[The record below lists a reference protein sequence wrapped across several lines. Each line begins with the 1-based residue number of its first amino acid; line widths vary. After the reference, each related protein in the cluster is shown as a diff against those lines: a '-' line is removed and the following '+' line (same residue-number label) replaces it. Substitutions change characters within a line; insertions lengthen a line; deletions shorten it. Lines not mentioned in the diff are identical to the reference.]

1 MAVRIDPSAEGT
13 AAEGAPL
20 VMDLA
25 YGVTV
30 TTRPL
35 TDTHYAVCEAEARRA
50 VEGLRRDARA
60 RREAGLPL
68 GDLPDP
74 DDAALWDAQYQ
85 RALIV
90 ALGGRT
96 IMAWEGVT
104 GPDGAALPVT
114 PAAVRAVLDLYPL
127 GGTFY
132 GRLTADTMLRIAA
145 GNGFGPSR
153 DGTGGAAE
161 GRPIAP
167 PAASPTAP
175 AAGASADTTDSAAP
189 TTSTSPET
197 RASAPSGTSP
207 ETARA
212 DSSASAVTA
221 GSSASTSGP

>member
-1 MAVRIDPSAEGT
+1 MAVRIDPSAEG
-13 AAEGAPL
+13 AASEAAPL

-30 TTRPL
+30 TCRPL
-35 TDTHYAVCEAEARRA
+35 TDTLYAVCEAEARRA

-114 PAAVRAVLDLYPL
+114 PAAIRAALDLYPL

-132 GRLTADTMLRIAA
+132 GQLTAQMMLRIAA
-145 GNGFGPSR
+145 GNGSAPSPG
-153 DGTGGAAE
+153 GTGAGTE
-161 GRPIAP
+161 GQATAP
-167 PAASPTAP
+167 PVRTRTAP
-175 AAGASADTTDSAAP
+175 VAGASADTTASAAP
-189 TTSTSPET
+189 TGSTSPET
-197 RASAPSGTSP
+197 PASAPSGTSP

-212 DSSASAVTA
+212 DSSASVATA
-221 GSSASTSGP
+221 GSSASTSAP